1 MIAEKG
7 SHNIAKD
14 RVPKIVEADLSD
26 DARKAI
32 AAANRAGEKLRA
44 RKRALGQKL
53 VIWQDGKVVE
63 VSP

>member
-1 MIAEKG
+1 MTETIIK
-7 SHNIAKD
+7 SL
-14 RVPKIVEADLSD
+14 PKPDLSSLD
-26 DARKAI
+26 EETLKAI
-32 AAANRAGEKLRA
+32 AAANRSGEKLRA

>member
-1 MIAEKG
+1 MSALLK
-7 SHNIAKD
+7 HT
-14 RVPKIVEADLSD
+14 VPKITEADLSEE
-26 DARKAI
+26 ARKAI

>member
-1 MIAEKG
+1 MTETIIE
-7 SHNIAKD
+7 SL
-14 RVPKIVEADLSD
+14 PKPDLSSLD
-26 DARKAI
+26 EETLKAI

>member
-1 MIAEKG
+1 MTDQLIKTL
-7 SHNIAKD
+7 
-14 RVPKIVEADLSD
+14 PKPDLSSLD
-26 DARKAI
+26 EETSKAI

-63 VSP
+63 ISP

>member
-1 MIAEKG
+1 MTETIIK
-7 SHNIAKD
+7 SL
-14 RVPKIVEADLSD
+14 PKPNLSSLD
-26 DARKAI
+26 EETRKAI

>member
-1 MIAEKG
+1 MNLSAIKQIRPPSE
-7 SHNIAKD
+7 D
-14 RVPKIVEADLSD
+14 DL
-26 DARKAI
+26 RAI
-32 AAANRAGEKLRA
+32 AAAKRAGEKLRA